1 MPLFK
6 GRKKMGK
13 TIGKWAVR
21 ETDGPL
27 SRIYRGDIFM
37 DRETVYLLCYN
48 GKRKDTLGIII
59 TEQFPLYFPKKRD
72 CIVIPRR
79 ALRIFSVQPILPA
92 EYGEYAG
99 IVQPIL
105 FTIYTWLCK
114 STFRNCL
121 QHYADNN
128 QVLYRGTVTHLR
140 DDLRVL
146 WNSFT
151 HERQ

>member
-1 MPLFK
+1 
-6 GRKKMGK
+6 MGK
-13 TIGKWAVR
+13 EIGKWAVR
-21 ETDGPL
+21 EADG
-27 SRIYRGDIFM
+27 SISGIYRGDIFM
-37 DRETVYLLCYN
+37 DRATVYLVCYN
-48 GKRKDTLGIII
+48 GKGNNKRDMLGVII

-72 CIVIPRR
+72 CIVIPWGV
-79 ALRIFSVQPILPA
+79 LKIFSVQPILPA

-105 FTIYTWLCK
+105 FTIYTRLCK

-121 QHYADNN
+121 QHYADSN
-128 QVLYRGTVTHLR
+128 QVLYHKTLIDLR

-146 WNSFT
+146 WNTFT